1 MPATRG
7 RKSVHPLL
15 PNIRWRLSWYLGRTR
30 LPNPPYYVNIEP
42 NNVCNLRCSICSMDG
57 SRSNGFM
64 DSALFRK
71 VADDAAASG
80 VTEVRLFLG
89 GEPLLHPEI
98 AELVRYAEGVGL
110 ITCIH
115 TNAVRLDE
123 SMATALL
130 DAGLSQI
137 SFSFD
142 GETREEY
149 ERVRVGGHFDQV
161 LANILRFLELKKARG
176 LHFPET
182 TLQMIRL
189 ANPPG
194 RSAEAGRRQRLRV
207 RGLPPP
213 APRCIDRDFAALFD
227 DLPLDHWLVLSPHN
241 WAGELSDIVVR
252 RGKVFFPCQALWQSL
267 SIAWDGSVMLCCGD
281 LNGRVVLGDMKKETV
296 MQVWNSPR
304 LVGIRAQHLS
314 AHALECSLCVA
325 CGASWRNHHPLI
337 SDLWKL
343 LRGRLV

>member
-1 MPATRG
+1 MSDVRRRSTA
-7 RKSVHPLL
+7 HPLL
-15 PNIRWRLSWYLGRTR
+15 PNLRWRLSWYLRRTR
-30 LPNPPYYVNIEP
+30 LRNPPYYVNIEP

-57 SRSNGFM
+57 SRPGGFM
-64 DSALFRK
+64 DPSLFRR

-80 VTEVRLFLG
+80 VTEARLFLG
-89 GEPLLHPEI
+89 GEPLLHPDI

-123 SMATALL
+123 SMSDALL

-142 GETREEY
+142 GETAEEY
-149 ERVRVGGHFDQV
+149 ERVRVGARFDQV

-176 LHFPET
+176 LRLPET
-182 TLQMIRL
+182 TLQMIRP
-189 ANPPG
+189 ANPPE
-194 RSAEAGRRQRLRV
+194 RSIEAGRRQRF
-207 RGLPPP
+207 RGRRLPPAVP
-213 APRCIDRDFAALFD
+213 SCISRRFAALFD
-227 DLPLDHWLVLSPHN
+227 DLPLDHWLVLPPHN
-241 WAGELSDIVVR
+241 WAGELSEIVVR

-267 SIAWDGSVMLCCGD
+267 SIAWDGSVLLCCGD
-281 LNGRVVLGDMKKETV
+281 LNGRIVLGDLTRETV

-304 LVGIRAQHLS
+304 LVGIRAQHQR
-314 AHALECSLCVA
+314 ADTLECSLCVA
-325 CGASWRNHHPLI
+325 CGANWRNHHPLI

-343 LRGRLV
+343 VRGRLV